1 MTEQTS
7 PNPKGRDAFGG
18 KLEKGVSIRAI
29 VDALSVENVREAYS
43 GLVEISDLKE
53 HFGTDGHILVVRGDK
68 AYADKEDY
76 DPEVANPKFWLYE
89 KLIQSPEVQEALQK
103 HPEYKLFDGGG
114 FSSLAALRHHAKKLG
129 HKAVFVMSAGI
140 VIPEDVRADEN
151 IEIIQAEEHGE
162 WGYVAAQAKILSERK
177 DVIPLHQAL
186 YGARALAPI
195 GNRVVEMLKESGVE
209 PNSTYWTIASGASVI
224 GIGGKIKEAFPEVET
239 VVVEPDINKTVDPSL
254 KLSDPVAVKAFAKDQ
269 LRHYSLKNW
278 DKKHSGIYPLHIAR
292 QNRYMLVKSAA
303 TGKVAFDK
311 VVNVSMTEVE
321 STRKQL
327 SQISPE
333 FDWTKTTALALV
345 PAIQAAKKGQN
356 VVVMSYGRFMQH
368 ESTDGIILDGGGREV
383 G

>member
-29 VDALSVENVREAYS
+29 V
-43 GLVEISDLKE
+43 DLKE

-151 IEIIQAEEHGE
+151 IEINGLVADSCLEGQGGE
-162 WGYVAAQAKILSERK
+162 
-177 DVIPLHQAL
+177 
-186 YGARALAPI
+186 
-195 GNRVVEMLKESGVE
+195 
-209 PNSTYWTIASGASVI
+209 
-224 GIGGKIKEAFPEVET
+224 
-239 VVVEPDINKTVDPSL
+239 
-254 KLSDPVAVKAFAKDQ
+254 
-269 LRHYSLKNW
+269 
-278 DKKHSGIYPLHIAR
+278 
-292 QNRYMLVKSAA
+292 
-303 TGKVAFDK
+303 
-311 VVNVSMTEVE
+311 
-321 STRKQL
+321 
-327 SQISPE
+327 IS
-333 FDWTKTTALALV
+333 
-345 PAIQAAKKGQN
+345 N
-356 VVVMSYGRFMQH
+356 
-368 ESTDGIILDGGGREV
+368 
-383 G
+383 